1 MIKELSELGK
11 TLRAGKADDTWA
23 HDALNEETIT
33 MVLTI
38 RSDGSFTSLQ
48 SVERKKTMAEAVQRT
63 RDKGA
68 RLLLDNCG
76 YALGVYDPDGAT
88 FKKKVKDKGEQKA
101 IALFEADVAE
111 KKKLFVD
118 RIMELRNIGELE
130 PVRKFY
136 GENSSQGI
144 DKISQKYFLE
154 TITKKE
160 RAGNIAILISGGNK
174 FAHEFGAVYSAIISQ
189 YEARQKELVSSDN
202 KRCSVCLESSFP
214 VGDFTHFPVKGVPGD
229 KEPAGG
235 RKLISYNGENN
246 PFESY
251 EMTGNENC
259 VICTSCAKTY
269 VEGMN
274 WLLSN
279 GIERH
284 VADAKG
290 KVKRQF
296 KYNNRKNL
304 GSDSAVIF
312 WTRDN
317 RLLEELEQLD
327 DPTAEQIAK
336 MIEAITSGR
345 VQDSRY
351 LDTEKFYSC
360 TISGASARIAVR
372 DWIETS
378 LGEFRTS
385 IAQWFKDIAIT
396 RFDFDQKKSTIHY
409 SPLYSLSKNCQRKL
423 LDGNKYDDD
432 DTTLARVA
440 SSLWK
445 VAIHNNTS
453 RSSPIPIW
461 ILSKV
466 LQRAKMD
473 KGGGKAKS
481 LAQFSKHGV
490 TPERAAL
497 IKLILNRNFT
507 GGGFMVTED
516 GIQGEKP
523 IAYICGEI
531 FAKMESIQFAALGE
545 RNAGIREKF
554 FSYAITTPAAAFG
567 RLFNLNSKHFTKLK
581 HEKPGLAV
589 NLDKGLQELCRGIDI
604 NKFPAMFRL
613 EEQGQFAIGYYHQRQ
628 KQFAEANTK

>member
-11 TLRAGKADDTWA
+11 TLRAGKADDAWV

-33 MVLTI
+33 MVLTV
-38 RSDGSFTSLQ
+38 RSDGSFASLQ
-48 SVERKKTMAEAVQRT
+48 PVERKKTMAEAVQRT

-76 YALGVYDPDGAT
+76 YTLGVYDPDSVT

-101 IALFEADVAE
+101 IGLFEADVAE
-111 KKKLFVD
+111 KRKLFVD
-118 RIMELRNIGELE
+118 RIMELRDIGELE
-130 PVRKFY
+130 PIRKFY

-144 DKISQKYFLE
+144 DKISQESFLK

-174 FAHEFGAVYSAIISQ
+174 FAHEFEKVYSAIIRQ
-189 YEARQKELVSSDN
+189 YEARQQQLVSLGN

-251 EMTGNENC
+251 EMIGNENC

-279 GIERH
+279 GIESH
-284 VADAKG
+284 EADAKG
-290 KVKRQF
+290 KVKRKF

-304 GSDSAVIF
+304 GSDSAAIF

-317 RLLEELEQLD
+317 QLLDELDQLD
-327 DPTAEQIAK
+327 APSADQVAK
-336 MIEAITSGR
+336 MIEAISCGR

-351 LDTEKFYSC
+351 LETEKFFSC
-360 TISGASARIAVR
+360 TLSGASARIAVR
-372 DWIETS
+372 DWIESS

-385 IAQWFKDIAIT
+385 IAQWFKDIAIA
-396 RFDFDQKKSTIHY
+396 RFDFEQKKSVIHY
-409 SPLYSLSKNCQRKL
+409 APLHALSKGCQRKL
-423 LDGNKYDDD
+423 LDGNKYDED
-432 DTTLARVA
+432 DTSLARV
-440 SSLWK
+440 SGSLWK
-445 VAIHNNTS
+445 AAINNNIHQ
-453 RSSPIPIW
+453 SSPIPIW

-466 LQRAKMD
+466 LQRAKAERCSS
-473 KGGGKAKS
+473 KTKS
-481 LAQFSKHGV
+481 LAQFSKYGV

-507 GGGFMVTED
+507 GGGFMVTEN

-523 IAYICGEI
+523 IAYTCGEI

-554 FSYAITTPAAAFG
+554 FSYAMTTPAAAFG

-589 NLDKGLQELCRGIDI
+589 NLDKELQELCLGIDI

-628 KQFAEANTK
+628 KQFAAANSK